1 MFFFFRLQNS
11 RVGELVHNSVRLY
24 LQIVKLLHL
33 NRFLVEHR
41 RMRDKIMTGDQII
54 MSLYG
59 SGVLKKMVDHF
70 KMFTKE
76 IEKFNN
82 HIQPFQIDHIV

>member
-1 MFFFFRLQNS
+1 VKYVLFFRLQNS

-24 LQIVKLLHL
+24 LQIIKLLHF
-33 NRFLVEHR
+33 NSFLEEYR

-59 SGVLKKMVDHF
+59 SGVLNKRLIISKCSQNKLKSLKIISNHF
-70 KMFTKE
+70 QSIT
-76 IEKFNN
+76 
-82 HIQPFQIDHIV
+82 